1 MKRNL
6 PQSVCVRRPLRVLD
20 RISLETPDPHCS
32 CFITAQLNVIHP
44 DENAVLFAVGLE
56 LARPSV
62 RTLEGAGN
70 RQLVVPRHRYLI
82 CPGFRL
88 IYIFDNRRF
97 TRTILPAPEF
107 PLHRTS
113 QDNLSAIRVPPLR
126 KIIFLRSGNSATLRL
141 SPRSRLF
148 SPARCIPGWE
158 VSQERQTQ

>member
-6 PQSVCVRRPLRVLD
+6 PQSVCVRRPLRVFD

-44 DENAVLFAVGLE
+44 DGNAVLFAVGLE

-97 TRTILPAPEF
+97 LGPFFRLRNFLFTELHRIIYQQSVFLLSEKSSSSAPE
-107 PLHRTS
+107 
-113 QDNLSAIRVPPLR
+113 ILR
-126 KIIFLRSGNSATLRL
+126 PCGSHHDLVYSLLPDVYRDDR
-141 SPRSRLF
+141 
-148 SPARCIPGWE
+148 SPAGD
-158 VSQERQTQ
+158 